1 MSVGRGGKFGGLN
14 GQRTIDA
21 KRIVATLSLRVA
33 VVVVVATGAFYLF
46 DHYTD
51 IRLTDSMAI
60 RQSVEN
66 VGMAG
71 PLLIITLIA
80 MAIVMT
86 PIPSAPIALAAGATY
101 GHIWGSLYVAIG
113 AGLGA
118 LTAFGIARF
127 VGYDAITARFGTR
140 IASIRLLGSQT
151 ALMWTVFATRLVP
164 FISFDI
170 VSYAAGLTPLTAWR
184 FALATMLGIIPA
196 SFVLAHFGTE
206 ITSADPTRIM
216 VAILALGLVTGAP
229 FVAAVIRRRKG
240 RRATGPGV

>member
-1 MSVGRGGKFGGLN
+1 MDPAGALDTSRPSRMLKSITGRL
-14 GQRTIDA
+14 
-21 KRIVATLSLRVA
+21 LLRAAA
-33 VVVVVATGAFYLF
+33 VVLVVGGVFFLF
-46 DHYTD
+46 AAYAEIDF
-51 IRLTDSMAI
+51 TDSAAI
-60 RQSVEN
+60 RKIVEMS
-66 VGMAG
+66 GAAG
-71 PLLIITLIA
+71 PLVIVTLIA
-80 MAIVMT
+80 AAIVMT
-86 PIPSAPIALAAGATY
+86 PIPSAPIALAAGAAY
-101 GHIWGSLYVAIG
+101 GHIWGTLYVALG
-113 AGLGA
+113 AELGA

-216 VAILALGLVTGAP
+216 VAVLALGLVTGAP
-229 FVAAVIRRRKG
+229 FVAAAIRRRRERPHKSSEI
-240 RRATGPGV
+240 